1 VALYIEDTQFV
12 DGCMNKKPC
21 KVGRFA
27 STLRLRLFRE
37 FLGEISC
44 SSSGH
49 EPDFSSLFPANTTS
63 LDRKVVLNNYQPHLD
78 LTDPCSDEFYK
89 KVLLKYAAQNTKIY
103 DTVFKCIPCD
113 YVSNFEE
120 LKAYNKT
127 PGLNSTD
134 TSKARAELNKIKGF
148 IVLYPNRFL
157 SRQDL
162 TPPLG
167 TKEKLLPTR
176 LWT

>member
-1 VALYIEDTQFV
+1 MALYIEDTQFV
-12 DGCMNKKPC
+12 DGCLNKIPC
-21 KVGRFA
+21 KVGKFS
-27 STLRLRLFRE
+27 STLRLRLFKE

-44 SSSGH
+44 HNESN
-49 EPDFSSLFPANTTS
+49 FTSLFPANTTS
-63 LDRKVVLNNYQPHLD
+63 LDRNVVLNNYNPPLN

-113 YVSNFEE
+113 FVSNFDE
-120 LKAYNKT
+120 LKEYNKT

-134 TSKARAELNKIKGF
+134 STKARAELNKIKGF
-148 IVLYPNRFL
+148 VVLYPNRFL
-157 SRQDL
+157 SQQDL

-167 TKEKLLPTR
+167 TKENLLPTR